1 MVFTEG
7 HLTIIIGATEA
18 VPTTTLLIDRL
29 KPAQYTHTHTHT
41 HTCTDTPH
49 AHTHAHTL
57 HMHTHIHTHPEIS
70 SEVYFHLIKYLYS
83 LHSLT

>member
-49 AHTHAHTL
+49 AHTHAQIP
-57 HMHTHIHTHPEIS
+57 HMHTHMHTHS
-70 SEVYFHLIKYLYS
+70 TCTHTYTHTLKYPVKS
-83 LHSLT
+83 IFI

>member
-41 HTCTDTPH
+41 HTH
-49 AHTHAHTL
+49 AQIP
-57 HMHTHIHTHPEIS
+57 HMHTHMHTHS
-70 SEVYFHLIKYLYS
+70 TCTHTYTHTLKYPVKS
-83 LHSLT
+83 IFI

>member
-29 KPAQYTHTHTHT
+29 KPAQYTHTHTHI
-41 HTCTDTPH
+41 
-49 AHTHAHTL
+49 
-57 HMHTHIHTHPEIS
+57 HMHTHPHTHTHTHTTES
-70 SEVYFHLIKYLYS
+70 LICTSKIN
-83 LHSLT
+83 TIW

>member
-29 KPAQYTHTHTHT
+29 KPAQYTHTHTHIHMHT
-41 HTCTDTPH
+41 HPH
-49 AHTHAHTL
+49 AHTHTHTL
-57 HMHTHIHTHPEIS
+57 
-70 SEVYFHLIKYLYS
+70 KYPVKS
-83 LHSLT
+83 IFI